1 MNIIYTVCNRTN
13 LAHALTLADSVLQH
27 HPGDVFYI
35 GMVDSINIDIPKLP
49 AQVNLLPVTA
59 LAIPGWDKMSS
70 EYYDFEVL
78 PACRPWFALEILKK
92 HPECRQLTFLAPTVQ
107 LKKPFDGL
115 LNADSELFL
124 TPNISAPLKKS
135 PILDD
140 KRILNAGMYH
150 SGSWVLRPSEKTV
163 KVLEWWGK
171 RTTDRAHFDL
181 CNGMNTDQL
190 WLNYVPVWVPATTTL
205 HHAGWHYGLNSV
217 LNKNLVTSNGSFEVD
232 GEPLISL
239 DFAGLGHFDPIWSDH
254 AALVTENKAFQA
266 LFMDYQ
272 RMVIRKKN
280 ELELSGAPAFGKYAN
295 ILPNRLMR
303 KGIAAKLKELT
314 TYIDQF

>member
-13 LAHALTLADSVLQH
+13 LAHALALADSVLQH
-27 HPGDVFYI
+27 QPHDIFYL
-35 GMVDSINIDIPKLP
+35 GLVDSLSISALP
-49 AQVNLLPVTA
+49 EHVKLLPVTG
-59 LAIPGWDKMSS
+59 LAIPGWDKMTAD
-70 EYYDFEVL
+70 YYDFEII
-78 PACRPWFALEILKK
+78 PACRPWFALEILRM

-107 LKKPFDGL
+107 LKKPFDEL
-115 LNADSELFL
+115 LDASWEMFL

-150 SGSWVLRPSEKTV
+150 SGSWTLRPSEKTV
-163 KVLEWWGK
+163 AMLKWWAH
-171 RTTDRAHFDL
+171 RTIDRAHFDL

-190 WLNYVPVWVPATTTL
+190 WLNYVPVWVPATMTL
-205 HHAGWHYGLNSV
+205 HQAGWHYGLNAV
-217 LNKNLVTSNGSFEVD
+217 LNKNLVAKDNTFEVD
-232 GEPLISL
+232 GQPLISL

-254 AALVTENKAFQA
+254 APLVTENKAFQA
-266 LFMDYQ
+266 LFMEYQ
-272 RMVIRKKN
+272 RVVIRKKQ
-280 ELELSGAPAFGKYAN
+280 ELELGGEPAFGKYAN

-303 KGIAAKLKELT
+303 KGIAARLKELT